1 MEKDFRRF
9 RRHLLPES
17 EWLDCQGVGCE
28 LEGLVSVVG
37 PGGVF
42 IHTRQHYPLGRALG
56 LRIRCVEESFEVVSV
71 VRSVVPGGL
80 GVEFM
85 PMDESL
91 AARWSK
97 LLERLESGRQKTP
110 A

>member
-1 MEKDFRRF
+1 VEKDYRRF
-9 RRHLLPES
+9 RRHLLAEN

-28 LEGLVSVVG
+28 LQGLVSVAG

-42 IHTRQHYPLGRALG
+42 IHTRQLYPVGRALG
-56 LRIRCVEESFEVVSV
+56 LRIRSGEESFEVVAV
-71 VRSVVPGGL
+71 VRSLVAGGL

-85 PMDESL
+85 PMDEPL
-91 AARWSK
+91 AARWSR
-97 LLERLESGRQKTP
+97 LLAGLESGRQKTP